1 VTSRPDRIAV
11 ARKADD
17 APSGAGAGKPAVKG
31 DDIGFVLPPPA
42 KISSSR
48 LVAIGLVVVAILVGL
63 FASTYL
69 PRTRA
74 RVALV
79 ESTKAA
85 REALPRVQIVSPKES
100 SSSRGMKLPGT
111 VKPLQETILYSRA
124 NGFVRDWK
132 VDIGDKVKEGQTL
145 AEIETPELD
154 QEIVQAR
161 AQLAQAS
168 ASVRQADANRAFAKS
183 SLERYKKLSAE
194 GLASQQD
201 LDEKTSQSEVDT
213 ANVEVAEANVRTQQA
228 NLARLG
234 KLKSFATVTAPF
246 AGTITAR
253 MVERG
258 ALVVPGNSAPL
269 FRLAAVDPVRVF
281 IDVPQDVAP
290 GVTAGLDVAVTVREY
305 PGRVFKGIVSRTAGA
320 LDAATRTLSTEVRV
334 PNGDG
339 ALLAGMFADA
349 ALTLLTPHHTYELPS
364 TAILTGAK
372 GVAVQ
377 VVLADDTVRLTPV
390 VIEQDQGATVRIAS
404 GLRGDERI
412 LKLSSPGM
420 ADGTRVEIAQ

>member
-1 VTSRPDRIAV
+1 V
-11 ARKADD
+11 ARKGDD
-17 APSGAGAGKPAVKG
+17 APSGAGKAVVKG
-31 DDIGFVLPPPA
+31 DEVGFALPAPA

-48 LVAIGLVVVAILVGL
+48 LIAIGLVVVAVLLAL
-63 FASTYL
+63 FAGAYL

-74 RVALV
+74 RAALV
-79 ESTKAA
+79 ESTKTA
-85 REALPRVQIVSPKES
+85 REALPRVEIISPKES
-100 SSSRGMKLPGT
+100 SSDRAMKLPGT
-111 VKPLQETILYSRA
+111 VKPLQETILYARA

-132 VDIGDKVKEGQTL
+132 VDIGDKVKSGQTL
-145 AEIETPELD
+145 AEIETPDLD

-161 AQLAQAS
+161 AQLAQAA
-168 ASVRQADANRAFAKS
+168 ASVKQASANRGFAKS

-201 LDEKTSQSEVDT
+201 LDEKTAQSEVDI

-228 NLARLG
+228 NIARLG

-281 IDVPQDVAP
+281 LDVPQDAAP
-290 GVTAGLDVAVTVREY
+290 GVVAGLDVSVTVREY
-305 PGRVFKGIVSRTAGA
+305 PGRVFKGTVSRTAGA
-320 LDAATRTLSTEVRV
+320 LDAASRTLSTEVRV

-339 ALLAGMFADA
+339 TLLAGMFADA
-349 ALTLLTPHHTYELPS
+349 ALTLRTPHHTYEVPS
-364 TAILTGAK
+364 TAVLTGAK

-377 VVLADDTVRLTPV
+377 VVLPDDTVRLTPV
-390 VIEQDQGATVRIAS
+390 VIEQDLGATVRIAS
-404 GLRGDERI
+404 GLAGGERVV
-412 LKLSSPGM
+412 KLSSPGM
-420 ADGTRVEIAQ
+420 ADGTRVEIAR